1 MGSGP
6 FGLSI
11 EAYRDLTATTPSLQC
26 QRAYQPPRYGWVPG
40 TKGVWVLDPP
50 TEDQLERLSHFTPTN
65 DQEVANE
72 HLRDVGAVFY
82 ADYVCISICS
92 PLTPYGISCFTV
104 GKSRIIL
111 PRS

>member
-1 MGSGP
+1 MVGSGP

-11 EAYRDLTATTPSLQC
+11 EAYRELTATTSSLQC

-82 ADYVCISICS
+82 ADYVCIFNLFPSC
-92 PLTPYGISCFTV
+92 GISCFTV
-104 GKSRIIL
+104 GKSKIIL
-111 PRS
+111 PGS